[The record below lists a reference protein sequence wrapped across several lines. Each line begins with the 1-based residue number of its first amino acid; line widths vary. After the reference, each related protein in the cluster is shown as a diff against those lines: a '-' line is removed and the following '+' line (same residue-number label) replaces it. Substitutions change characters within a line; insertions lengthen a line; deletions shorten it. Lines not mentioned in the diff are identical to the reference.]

1 MHLAAD
7 NTHQGK
13 EALDDAQLMRR
24 VAQRDR
30 AAFEKLYLGYHR
42 RLSRFLMRFAESYE
56 AAEEIINDTMMI
68 VWDKADSFRGSS
80 KVSTWIIGIAYRRAL
95 KAFKHSKVQRNAE
108 ANAVEIEQIERLETF
123 GADSDS
129 TRAQWL
135 AKGMKQLSLEQRMAI
150 ELAYFLGHSC
160 EEISQITDTPVN
172 TVKTRM
178 FHARHRL
185 RTVLPAL
192 GEPAE
197 LQNLESSQ

>member
-108 ANAVEIEQIERLETF
+108 ANAVEIEQIERLETV

-185 RTVLPAL
+185 RTVLPGL

>member
-24 VAQRDR
+24 IAQGDR

-42 RLSRFLMRFAESYE
+42 RLSRFLM
-56 AAEEIINDTMMI
+56 
-68 VWDKADSFRGSS
+68 DKADSFRGSS

-108 ANAVEIEQIERLETF
+108 AKAVEVEQIERLEIF

-129 TRAQWL
+129 TRTQWL
-135 AKGMKQLSLEQRMAI
+135 AQGMKRLSLEQRMVI

-185 RTVLPAL
+185 RAVLPGL
-192 GEPAE
+192 GEPAGT
-197 LQNLESSQ
+197 QNLDSSS